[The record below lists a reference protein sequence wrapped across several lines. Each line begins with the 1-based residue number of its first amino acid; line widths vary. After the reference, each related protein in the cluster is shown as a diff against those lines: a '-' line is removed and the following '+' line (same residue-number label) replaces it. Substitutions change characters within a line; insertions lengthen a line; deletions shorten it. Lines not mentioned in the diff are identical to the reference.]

1 MNIKIGNGLD
11 SFGDSFTAGYNAT
24 NLNGYAPQLS
34 QVVKGTFR
42 NFGVGSSLS
51 ELSTINAYQHLPNNR
66 SQIVTWMAGLNDI
79 RTGGI
84 NVLNKIEG
92 NLRAFIASCFLDEI
106 CPASLMTRVG
116 TWTNLPNVYGGKSY
130 YVGGSPLYTSGNI
143 NASLSWDFEGDN
155 VVIGAYRTNGTTGFY
170 QNLLISIDNQ
180 TPIEFELL
188 GKTDEQI
195 SFDAK
200 VIDGLGAGSHNIKI
214 TPKNANQF
222 TTVDFVGTLKKDN
235 PPVFISEIPYLLNWA
250 QFGSIANKQ
259 ICDAANVVINNVV
272 NEFSQFPI
280 ALVKV
285 NDFYDFTTMASS
297 DGLHPNTEG
306 HTAIMNAFLAHMEFE
321 QELVIPDWVNTA
333 VVNGQTFHK
342 PLTITFKE

>member
-11 SFGDSFTAGYNAT
+11 SFGDSFTAGFNAT
-24 NLNGYAPQLS
+24 NNNGYASQLS

-42 NFGVGSSLS
+42 NYGVGSSLS
-51 ELSTINAYQHLPNNR
+51 ELATINAYKNLSNNR
-66 SQIVTWMAGLNDI
+66 TQIVTWMAGLNDI

-92 NLRAFIASCFLDEI
+92 NLRAFIASCFLENI
-106 CPASLMTRVG
+106 CPASLMQRVG

-143 NASLSWDFEGDN
+143 NASLTWNFEGDN

-170 QNLLISIDNQ
+170 QDLLISIDNG
-180 TPIEFELL
+180 PNIDFALL

-195 SFDAK
+195 SFDCK
-200 VIDGLGAGSHNIKI
+200 LIENLGSGQHTIKI
-214 TPKNANQF
+214 MPKNANQF
-222 TTVDFVGTLKKDN
+222 TTVDFVATLNKDK
-235 PPVFISEIPYLLNWA
+235 PPVFISEIPFLLNWS

-272 NEFSQFPI
+272 SEFLCYPVE
-280 ALVKV
+280 LVKV
-285 NDFYDFTTMASS
+285 NDFYDFTVNASP
-297 DGLHPNTEG
+297 DGLHPNTSG
-306 HTAIMNAFLAHMEFE
+306 HTQIMNAFLNKMTFE
-321 QELVIPDWVNTA
+321 QVVNIPEWVNT
-333 VVNGQTFHK
+333 VEVNGQKFHR
-342 PLTITFKE
+342 PLTVIFKD